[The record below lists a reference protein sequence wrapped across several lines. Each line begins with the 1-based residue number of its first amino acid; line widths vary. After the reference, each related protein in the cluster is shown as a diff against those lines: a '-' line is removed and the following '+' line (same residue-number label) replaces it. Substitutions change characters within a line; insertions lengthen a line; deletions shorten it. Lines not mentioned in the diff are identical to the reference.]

1 MLYIKLKKWFIL
13 TIETTTL
20 ELVLHLFVNKC
31 TRSMFNLCN
40 NVALVRTF
48 LNLLLL
54 FFREQTEQELIEE
67 IHRADVICVIY
78 SVDDSHSLTQ
88 VV

>member
-1 MLYIKLKKWFIL
+1 
-13 TIETTTL
+13 
-20 ELVLHLFVNKC
+20 
-31 TRSMFNLCN
+31 MFYLCN

-54 FFREQTEQELIEE
+54 FIREQTEQELIEE

>member
-31 TRSMFNLCN
+31 TRSMFYLCN